1 MKKRYIQ
8 YGAIVLLGT
17 VGVLASCKKS
27 FLELTP
33 KGESLETNYY
43 QTADQVYAGLV
54 AAYDPLN
61 TQTGGSDNTYSDPLG
76 PLNAGSD
83 DCVAGGGSSTDQNT
97 WQAMN
102 DMNMLT
108 PAVGPQGEFWN
119 INFTGVNHANLILSK
134 IVGNNSITGLTTAL
148 QSRYIAEAKFL
159 RAHYYFDL
167 VRIFKNVPL
176 ILAPLNSSELY
187 TQKQA
192 TSDAVYAQVEADLT
206 AAIPNLPATVVA
218 SENGRVTQGA
228 AKALLG
234 KVYLYE
240 KKYALA
246 ATQFADVNGTPGG
259 TSTYGYHLMANYGD
273 IFSPDHK
280 FNSESIFE
288 IERTGTQSY
297 SWGNWNQFK
306 SSVYSQLVGARSFNG
321 PIYWAGW
328 GFNPVTADLAT
339 AMKGDP
345 RYGYTIV
352 NIDSLAKANNA
363 TYQPSYQN
371 TGYFIQKYAPLLK
384 YKATTGTTE
393 LNFPND
399 YIEIRLADTYLMEA
413 EALLQGGGDATRA
426 AALLNAVRAR
436 VGLAAVPATL
446 ANIQNERRL
455 ELATEGHR
463 WFDLVRWGLAP
474 TVLASKHFKAGKNE
488 ILPIPLNELNN
499 TVLVQNPGY

>member
-1 MKKRYIQ
+1 MKKRYIA
-8 YGAIVLLGT
+8 YGTGLLFGI
-17 VGVLASCKKS
+17 GVMASCTKS
-27 FLELTP
+27 FLEVQP
-33 KGESLETNYY
+33 QGESTEINYY
-43 QTADQVYAGLV
+43 KTPDQIFAGLV

-61 TQTGGSDNTYSDPLG
+61 TETGGSDNTYSDPLG
-76 PLNAGSD
+76 PLNSASD
-83 DCVAGGGSSTDQNT
+83 DCVAGGGSSSDMNT

-102 DMNMLT
+102 DMNLLT

-134 IVGNNSITGLTTAL
+134 MVGITTPGLSSTMQA
-148 QSRYIAEAKFL
+148 RYIAEAKFL

-167 VRIFKNVPL
+167 VRLFKNVPL
-176 ILAPLNSSELY
+176 ITAPLTSSELY
-187 TQKQA
+187 NQKQA
-192 TSDAVYAQVEADLT
+192 TPEAVYAQVEADLN
-206 AAIPNLPATVVA
+206 AAIPDLPATVSG
-218 SENGRVTQGA
+218 SENGRATQGA

-234 KVYLYE
+234 KVFLYE
-240 KKYALA
+240 KKYTQAAAQLA
-246 ATQFADVNGTPGG
+246 AVNGTPGG
-259 TSTYGYHLMANYGD
+259 TSTYGYHLMTNFGD

-288 IERTGTQSY
+288 IERTGSQSY

-306 SSVYSQLVGARSFNG
+306 SNVYTQMIGPRSYNG

-328 GFNPVTADLAT
+328 GFNPVTTDLVT

-345 RYGYTIV
+345 RYPYTV
-352 NIDSLAKANNA
+352 ANIDSLTKATNSS
-363 TYQPSYQN
+363 YQPSYQN
-371 TGYFIQKYAPLLK
+371 TGYFIQKFAPLLK
-384 YKATTGTTE
+384 YKAATGTTE

-413 EALLQGGGDATRA
+413 EALVQGGGDAGRA

-436 VGLAAVPATL
+436 VGLPAVAATI

-474 TVLASKHFKAGKNE
+474 AVLGPTKHFKAGKNE
-488 ILPIPLNELNN
+488 ILPIPLKELNN
-499 TVLVQNPGY
+499 TVLIQNPGY